1 VLLIESKTNSR
12 EQGAN
17 MAKEFPKQ
25 QPGVNYLTEG
35 GQETEIMYKYGY
47 DLPHFESVRDV
58 RAARDVRTVP

>member
-1 VLLIESKTNSR
+1 
-12 EQGAN
+12 

-47 DLPHFESVRDV
+47 DLPHFAMFPLLAGDRSAPPLTGSAPLR
-58 RAARDVRTVP
+58 

>member
-1 VLLIESKTNSR
+1 
-12 EQGAN
+12 

-35 GQETEIMYKYGY
+35 GQETENVSAAGQ
-47 DLPHFESVRDV
+47 SVRDV